1 MKNKVIFFGDS
12 IIRYKYQKEI
22 YDWTLSLKKLLTFT
36 QRKKNCFKTYSYTG
50 LNSNEAIKLLP
61 NILRKNKKIETIV
74 IQLGIN
80 DSWHFK
86 SLNGKANVNTLK
98 FKKNLEIIFTKSKY
112 YKIKNLVFLTYHK
125 LLKNRLEINN
135 KTLNQNLMKYIKV
148 IRNFS
153 RDNKIECIDIYNN
166 TKKIKPETICLKLP
180 DGVHLSKKGT
190 HIYSK
195 IVYKGLKKFL

>member
-1 MKNKVIFFGDS
+1 MKSKVIFFGDS
-12 IIRYKYQKEI
+12 IIRYKFQKEI
-22 YDWTLSLKKLLTFT
+22 YDWTLSFKKLLSLT
-36 QRKKNCFKTYSYTG
+36 QRKKSYFKTYSFTG

-61 NILRKNKKIETIV
+61 NILRKNKKIETLV

-86 SLNGKANVNTLK
+86 SLNGKTNVSTFK
-98 FKKNLEIIFTKSKY
+98 FKKNLEIIFAKSKY

-135 KTLNQNLMKYIKV
+135 KTLNQNLMKYIKI

-153 RDNKIECIDIYNN
+153 RDNKITCIDIYNN
-166 TKKIKPETICLKLP
+166 TKKIKPEFICLKLP

-190 HIYSK
+190 RIYSK
-195 IVYKGLKKFL
+195 IVYKELKKFL